1 MKLSIIVPVYQAGK
15 YLEKCIKS
23 ILDQTFTDFELIL
36 VDDGS
41 NDGSEK
47 ICDDYAKKDARIKVI
62 HQKNQGVSS
71 ARNAGM
77 NCAEGDY
84 IAFVD
89 ADDWI
94 ETDMFEQCMD
104 AMEQHKVDIIYHG
117 MTKGIWKAD
126 KKVSLQK
133 NIPAVEGVL
142 SKSKL
147 RKYML
152 KQKEGVAVNCFSYLF
167 SRKIA
172 DAVRFDITMPYSED
186 NMFVMQVLTNAKS
199 YYFLQNCGYHYDA
212 RIGSAAYRWQPAML
226 ECYQKT
232 LKATRNFLQSLSF
245 SEQEEQQV
253 MAMRS
258 VEGYASLIYNLCLP
272 TCTLSLREKN
282 KILKRARKAFNIDYY
297 KKFYHMDQKNMF
309 EKTKTVLTFLHL
321 EGILIVLG
329 PLYCKK

>member
-1 MKLSIIVPVYQAGK
+1 
-15 YLEKCIKS
+15 
-23 ILDQTFTDFELIL
+23 
-36 VDDGS
+36 
-41 NDGSEK
+41 
-47 ICDDYAKKDARIKVI
+47 
-62 HQKNQGVSS
+62 
-71 ARNAGM
+71 M

-172 DAVRFDITMPYSED
+172 DAV
-186 NMFVMQVLTNAKS
+186 
-199 YYFLQNCGYHYDA
+199 
-212 RIGSAAYRWQPAML
+212 
-226 ECYQKT
+226 
-232 LKATRNFLQSLSF
+232 
-245 SEQEEQQV
+245 
-253 MAMRS
+253 
-258 VEGYASLIYNLCLP
+258 
-272 TCTLSLREKN
+272 
-282 KILKRARKAFNIDYY
+282 
-297 KKFYHMDQKNMF
+297 
-309 EKTKTVLTFLHL
+309 
-321 EGILIVLG
+321 
-329 PLYCKK
+329 

>member
-147 RKYML
+147 SL
-152 KQKEGVAVNCFSYLF
+152 Q
-167 SRKIA
+167 I
-172 DAVRFDITMPYSED
+172 
-186 NMFVMQVLTNAKS
+186 KS
-199 YYFLQNCGYHYDA
+199 QGY
-212 RIGSAAYRWQPAML
+212 I
-226 ECYQKT
+226 
-232 LKATRNFLQSLSF
+232 
-245 SEQEEQQV
+245 EE
-253 MAMRS
+253 
-258 VEGYASLIYNLCLP
+258 
-272 TCTLSLREKN
+272 
-282 KILKRARKAFNIDYY
+282 
-297 KKFYHMDQKNMF
+297 H
-309 EKTKTVLTFLHL
+309 
-321 EGILIVLG
+321 
-329 PLYCKK
+329 